1 MSKILKSIVGLVII
15 GSSLAFAAAPAK
27 AESKP
32 AQCQRFKQA
41 IVTLNRQLAK
51 GKYDKS
57 QSYLAN
63 VDRYLSTAEPSLKQ
77 LQSRQFSDA
86 RIRGLQQATL
96 DLHVKL
102 YNDIANIGDAVEQRD
117 KAAAQSAFQQLITAA
132 DSANGINRQ
141 IAAYCGR
148 SK

>member
-1 MSKILKSIVGLVII
+1 MSKIFKSIVGLVMI
-15 GSSLAFAAAPAK
+15 GSSLAFAAAPAQ
-27 AESKP
+27 AESKT

-41 IVTLNRQLAK
+41 ILTLNRQLEK

-57 QSYLAN
+57 QAYLAN
-63 VDRYLSTAEPSLKQ
+63 VDRYLSAAETGLKQ

-96 DLHVKL
+96 DMHVKI

-117 KAAAQSAFQQLITAA
+117 KAAAQSAFQQLITTAN
-132 DSANGINRQ
+132 SANGIDRQ
-141 IAAYCGR
+141 FISYCGR